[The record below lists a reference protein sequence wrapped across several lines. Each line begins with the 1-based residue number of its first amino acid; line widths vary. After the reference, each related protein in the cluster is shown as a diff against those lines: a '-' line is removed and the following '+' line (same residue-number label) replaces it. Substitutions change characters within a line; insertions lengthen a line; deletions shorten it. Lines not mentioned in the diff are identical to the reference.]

1 MAFDI
6 QEVLKQCYWA
16 AREYRSNP
24 SDDYIIEKIV
34 GFIDSNNLMADK
46 YADLV
51 QPRAVEK
58 VEKVER
64 EALQLEILSDF
75 DSATQIEKLLILEVV
90 DYLFGKGFIV
100 AAQQKKAGADPLAG
114 TPDGVCS

>member
-1 MAFDI
+1 MPDEIYVFGSPDSLGDRGFT
-6 QEVLKQCYWA
+6 QT
-16 AREYRSNP
+16 EY
-24 SDDYIIEKIV
+24 DEDFVKYIR
-34 GFIDSNNLMADK
+34 
-46 YADLV
+46 ADLA
-51 QPRAVEK
+51 QPRA

-100 AAQQKKAGADPLAG
+100 AAQQKKAGEDPLAG